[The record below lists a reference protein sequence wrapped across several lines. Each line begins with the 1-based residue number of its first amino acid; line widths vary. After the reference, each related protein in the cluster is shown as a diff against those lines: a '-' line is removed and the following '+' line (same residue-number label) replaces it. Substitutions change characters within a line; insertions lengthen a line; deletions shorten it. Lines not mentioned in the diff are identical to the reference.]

1 MRAVDRFNLQHSIYR
16 AAGLLR
22 AALLV
27 LTCFVN
33 MTRYRGASHPAQLLV
48 ALLLMLAWTGA
59 VWIWN
64 QNPDRRTF
72 WWMGADV
79 AFTLVLVASSR
90 HVLGVGLLSQSYFGV
105 TVYWMVS
112 APIVVGIWRGPVAG
126 ALAGALVGAVNYIQ
140 LPSTN
145 PRAWVDLICMVVVP
159 ALGGFIAD
167 EMSRLQRQR
176 DQSFA
181 DAAALTER
189 DRLNRILHD
198 GVLQVLAMVEREGNE
213 LGGRGAELARAA
225 HAQETQLRAMLQ
237 SDAPLVRGDVD
248 LVTLLNRRATTSVS
262 FSSTVDSMM
271 VRPKLAEDVDAAV
284 GEALV
289 NVERHAGPGAQAWI
303 LVEEE
308 GGSVVVSIRDDGVG
322 MSSSVVDEAA
332 KNGHR
337 GVVESI
343 EGRIRA
349 LGGVATWRSQPGEGV
364 EWEFKIPKEVD
375 ADD

>member
-27 LTCFVN
+27 LTCVVN
-33 MTRYRGASHPAQLLV
+33 MARFHGAAHPAYLVV

-64 QNPDRRTF
+64 QNPDRRTV

-79 AFTLVLVASSR
+79 VFTLLMVASSR
-90 HVLGVGLLSQSYFGV
+90 FVLGVDLLGQSYFGV

-112 APIVVGIWRGPVAG
+112 APIVLGIWRGPVAG
-126 ALAGALVGAVNYIQ
+126 ALAGALVGVMNYMQ

-237 SDAPLVRGDVD
+237 TDAPLVRGDVD
-248 LVTLLNRRATTSVS
+248 LVALLNRWATTSVS
-262 FSSTVDSMM
+262 FSSTATSLLVNPH
-271 VRPKLAEDVDAAV
+271 VAEEIDAAV
-284 GEALV
+284 GEALA
-289 NVERHAGPGAQAWI
+289 NVERHAGAGAQAWI

-322 MSSSVVDEAA
+322 MSSAVLDEAA
-332 KNGHR
+332 KNGRR

-364 EWEFKIPKEVD
+364 EWELKVPKVVIG
-375 ADD
+375 DD